1 VIVRVP
7 REQGAG
13 ATAVI
18 QVKQGIG
25 DVIWHLPFVR
35 AIAAAEP
42 AGAVTFLA
50 PPTSRARELLQG
62 ESCVAEVLYFGHG
75 GSELQRGLHLA
86 RLVTLLRRERFRR
99 IWILDRTV
107 RPALA
112 AILARIPERI
122 GVGLGLQSRLI
133 TNRGIDKARAH
144 DLPMEWL
151 RALLAD
157 QGVPLATTEPN
168 LRLSDATLNAVLAR
182 YTELAR
188 PWVVLGLG
196 ASHPSK
202 DWPDEHWKMFI
213 AALRRGRQGTLFLVG
228 GPANTARADGFV
240 AATAGAPT
248 VNACDLGIA
257 EAAALLRHANLFV
270 GPDSAPMNLAA
281 AGETTA
287 FGLFGATPV
296 LGYSRFI
303 HAIEPDQGWKVPGG
317 MARIRPEQV
326 LARIEPYLA
335 SR

>member
-1 VIVRVP
+1 VSP
-7 REQGAG
+7 
-13 ATAVI
+13 TAVI

-50 PPTSRARELLQG
+50 PPTSQARDLLQG
-62 ESCVAEVLYFGHG
+62 EACIAEVLYFGHG

-86 RLVTLLRRERFRR
+86 RLIALLRRQRFRK

-112 AILARIPERI
+112 AMLARIPERI
-122 GVGLGLQSRLI
+122 GVGLGPQSLFI
-133 TNRGIDKARAH
+133 TNRGIDKSHFHA
-144 DLPMEWL
+144 LPMEWL

-157 QGVPLATTEPN
+157 QGVSLATSEPN
-168 LRLSDATLNAVLAR
+168 LNLPAAMLATVQAR
-182 YTELAR
+182 YPAEVR
-188 PWVVLGLG
+188 PWTVLGLG

-202 DWPDEHWKMFI
+202 DWPDEHWKTFI
-213 AALRRGRQGTLFLVG
+213 AALRRRMEGTLFLVG
-228 GPANTARADGFV
+228 GPANVARADAFI
-240 AATAGAPT
+240 AATAGAT
-248 VNACDLGIA
+248 AINACNLGIA
-257 EAAALLRHANLFV
+257 EAAALLRHADLFV

-296 LGYSRFI
+296 LNYSRFI

-326 LARIEPYLA
+326 LARIEPYLPN
-335 SR
+335 R

>member
-1 VIVRVP
+1 VSP
-7 REQGAG
+7 
-13 ATAVI
+13 TAVI

-50 PPTSRARELLQG
+50 PPTSQARDLLQG
-62 ESCVAEVLYFGHG
+62 EACIAEVLYFGHG

-86 RLVTLLRRERFRR
+86 RLIALLRRQRFRK

-112 AILARIPERI
+112 AMLARIPERI
-122 GVGLGLQSRLI
+122 GVGLGPQSLFI
-133 TNRGIDKARAH
+133 TNRGIDKSHFHA
-144 DLPMEWL
+144 LPMEWL

-157 QGVPLATTEPN
+157 QGVSLATSEPN
-168 LRLSDATLNAVLAR
+168 LKLRAATLATVQAR
-182 YTELAR
+182 YPAEVR
-188 PWVVLGLG
+188 PWTVLGLG

-202 DWPDEHWKMFI
+202 DWPDEHWKTFI
-213 AALRRGRQGTLFLVG
+213 AALRRRMEGTLFLVG
-228 GPANTARADGFV
+228 GPANVARADAFI
-240 AATAGAPT
+240 AATAGAT
-248 VNACDLGIA
+248 AINACNLGIA
-257 EAAALLRHANLFV
+257 EAAALLRHADLFV

-296 LGYSRFI
+296 LSYSRHI

-317 MARIRPEQV
+317 MARIHPEQV
-326 LARIEPYLA
+326 LARIEPYLP

>member
-1 VIVRVP
+1 VSP
-7 REQGAG
+7 
-13 ATAVI
+13 TAVI

-25 DVIWHLPFVR
+25 DVIWHLAFVR

-50 PPTSRARELLQG
+50 PPTSQARDLLQG
-62 ESCVAEVLYFGHG
+62 EGCIAEVLYFGHG

-86 RLVTLLRRERFRR
+86 RLVSLLRRHRFRR

-112 AILARIPERI
+112 AMLARIPERI
-122 GVGLGLQSRLI
+122 GVGLGPQSLFI
-133 TNRGIDKARAH
+133 TNRGIAKSH
-144 DLPMEWL
+144 YHEMPMDWL
-151 RALLAD
+151 RVLLAD

-168 LRLSDATLNAVLAR
+168 LKLTPATLAAVQAR
-182 YTELAR
+182 YPAEVR
-188 PWVVLGLG
+188 PWTVLGLG

-202 DWPDEHWKMFI
+202 DWPDAHWQTFI
-213 AALRRGRQGTLFLVG
+213 GALRRRMEGTLFLVG
-228 GPANTARADGFV
+228 GPANAARADGFI
-240 AATAGAPT
+240 AATAGARAI
-248 VNACDLGIA
+248 NACGLGIA
-257 EAAALLRHANLFV
+257 EAAALLRNADLFV
-270 GPDSAPMNLAA
+270 GPDSAPMNLAV

-296 LGYSRFI
+296 LNYSRHI

-326 LARIEPYLA
+326 LARIEPYLP